1 MESLALLI
9 DILKATLSILA
20 LLFAISFTATALFIT
35 IVTLWEHIHESK
47 RISAANKENRK

>member
-1 MESLALLI
+1 MESLDLLI
-9 DILKATLSILA
+9 SILMATLKILL

-47 RISAANKENRK
+47 RISSANKENRK